1 MGVYQHSFGF
11 REPYQIIVDGNFIKV
26 AQNSRLDY
34 KSMLQE
40 TVVGKTRIMTTNCVI
55 NELRT
60 LGEDFMGAALAA
72 KRLEKRRCTHG
83 GNPVNAADCI
93 KEIIGDTNQFNYCV
107 ATQDL
112 SLRDYLRRI
121 PGIPLIYINRS
132 VMILEPPSP
141 ATTNKVKEIEYNKT
155 VPTNYESTII
165 KNNTETPEDAPKS
178 KKRKGPKQ
186 PNPLSCKKKKV
197 NPQQQQQQQNKKKK
211 EEEEKEK
218 EEETVEVEKPKKR
231 RRRRNKKKKTT
242 ENNDDANN
250 NNEEDDN
257 SQDEE

>member
-26 AQNSRLDY
+26 AQNARLDY

-40 TVVGKTRIMTTNCVI
+40 TVVGKTRIMTTNCVL

-93 KEIIGDTNQFNYCV
+93 KEIIGDSNQFNYCV

-112 SLRDYLRRI
+112 QLRDYLRRI

-141 ATTNKVKEIEYNKT
+141 ATENKVKEIEYNKT
-155 VPTNYESTII
+155 IPTNYESTII
-165 KNNTETPEDAPKS
+165 KNNTKQPEEAPKS

-197 NPQQQQQQQNKKKK
+197 NPQQQQQQQQQQQNKKKK
-211 EEEEKEK
+211 EEESENNEDA
-218 EEETVEVEKPKKR
+218 EVEKPKKR
-231 RRRRNKKKKTT
+231 RRRRTKKKNHDTK
-242 ENNDDANN
+242 
-250 NNEEDDN
+250 NNEDNKEDFN
-257 SQDEE
+257 NKTNEE

>member
-1 MGVYQHSFGF
+1 MRLKRQKTYKRYMSVYQHSFGF

-26 AQNSRLDY
+26 AQNARLDY

-40 TVVGKTRIMTTNCVI
+40 TVVGKTRIMTTNCVL

-93 KEIIGDTNQFNYCV
+93 KEIIGDSNQFNYCV

-112 SLRDYLRRI
+112 QLRDYLRRI

-141 ATTNKVKEIEYNKT
+141 ATENKVKEIEYNKT
-155 VPTNYESTII
+155 IPTNYESTII
-165 KNNTETPEDAPKS
+165 KNNTKQPEEAPKS

-186 PNPLSCKKKKV
+186 PNPLSCKKKK
-197 NPQQQQQQQNKKKK
+197 
-211 EEEEKEK
+211 
-218 EEETVEVEKPKKR
+218 
-231 RRRRNKKKKTT
+231 
-242 ENNDDANN
+242 
-250 NNEEDDN
+250 
-257 SQDEE
+257 

>member
-1 MGVYQHSFGF
+1 MRLKRQKTYKRYMSVYQHSFGF

-26 AQNSRLDY
+26 AQNARLDY

-40 TVVGKTRIMTTNCVI
+40 TVVGKTRIMTTNCVL

-93 KEIIGDTNQFNYCV
+93 KEIIGDSNQFNYCV

-112 SLRDYLRRI
+112 QFKRLFKTNS
-121 PGIPLIYINRS
+121 RS

-141 ATTNKVKEIEYNKT
+141 ATENKVKEIEYNKT
-155 VPTNYESTII
+155 IPTNYESTII
-165 KNNTETPEDAPKS
+165 KNNTKQPEEAPKS

-186 PNPLSCKKKKV
+186 PNPLSCKRKRLIL
-197 NPQQQQQQQNKKKK
+197 NNNNNNK
-211 EEEEKEK
+211 EESENNEDA
-218 EEETVEVEKPKKR
+218 EVEKPKKR
-231 RRRRNKKKKTT
+231 RRRRTKKKNYDTK
-242 ENNDDANN
+242 
-250 NNEEDDN
+250 NNEDNKEDFN
-257 SQDEE
+257 NKTNEE